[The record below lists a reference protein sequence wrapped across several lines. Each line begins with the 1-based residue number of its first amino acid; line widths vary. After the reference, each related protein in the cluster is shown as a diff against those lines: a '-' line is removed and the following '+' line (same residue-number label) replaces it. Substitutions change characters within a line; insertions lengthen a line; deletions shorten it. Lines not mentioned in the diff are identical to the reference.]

1 MSLVVIEGD
10 DGVGK
15 TTLIAK
21 LKQKYPDRI
30 EVMAFPSAEIK
41 KSIPIPGGVIQ
52 WDDVELA
59 FEYHSLFMDDFI
71 ENQEKIFKLRK
82 GNRTLLLIDRY
93 FLSNFVHLCGDML
106 LYQSQ
111 FDNSLKAMN
120 EVLSKVWEITTPL
133 YTELEQP
140 DLWIDLYSS
149 EKKSAIQILFDQV
162 FKNSPENTVHVKA
175 LQPDTF
181 DNVENILIRRGF
193 L

>member
-10 DGVGK
+10 DGMGK
-15 TTLIAK
+15 TSLIAK
-21 LKQKYPDRI
+21 LKQKYPDSI
-30 EVMAFPSAEIK
+30 EVMAFPSEKLK
-41 KSIPIPGGVIQ
+41 KAIQIPGGVIP
-52 WDDVELA
+52 WDDIELA
-59 FEYHSLFMDDFI
+59 FEYHLLFMDDFI

-82 GNRTLLLIDRY
+82 GNRLVLIDRY
-93 FLSNFVHLCGDML
+93 FLSNFVYLCGDML

-120 EVLSKVWEITTPL
+120 EVLSKIWEITTPL

-149 EKKSAIQILFDQV
+149 EKKSATQILFDQV
-162 FKNSPENTVHVKA
+162 FKNSPENTVHIKA

-181 DNVENILIRRGF
+181 DKVENILIRRGF